1 MRSEFLL
8 YLLHFNSPWHL
19 FLNYKFWERN
29 SYLEKRSFP
38 NICTEKKLSIS
49 LWDQESKPAGFAF
62 WPQCLV
68 EIVYL
73 VHNLAQNLKF
83 VCRKSIEE
91 IQRHSKSKWITFI
104 CKNYAKI
111 LWCEKISL
119 LNDNSKVQFSS
130 EIHRTFTGCIKWK
143 WIIWNTSEIHKK
155 CFKHKTILKKNY
167 LGLRKWFTSI
177 ERKIWFRFSPSAWN
191 VNFKNGDFFHFL
203 WF

>member
-29 SYLEKRSFP
+29 SYLQREVFP
-38 NICTEKKLSIS
+38 TSVLKKSYLFLCGIKK
-49 LWDQESKPAGFAF
+49 WKPAGFAF

-83 VCRKSIEE
+83 VCRKSIQE

-130 EIHRTFTGCIKWK
+130 EIHRTFTGCS
-143 WIIWNTSEIHKK
+143 T
-155 CFKHKTILKKNY
+155 
-167 LGLRKWFTSI
+167 
-177 ERKIWFRFSPSAWN
+177 
-191 VNFKNGDFFHFL
+191 
-203 WF
+203 